1 MTRNIVICIDGTG
14 NDPNDALQPGSD
26 TTNVFRL
33 TEALVHDD
41 RQLVKYF
48 PGVATSGDPFLDFAG
63 KYTGLGAEQL
73 RDGAYHFLLNNYRA
87 GDDIYLFGF
96 SRGAAIVRDLANHM
110 FDHGTGDLQG
120 ARISMLGLWDTVAAF
135 GIPVDLGTVP
145 TQSINIGKKLDI
157 PPNVQHTVH
166 LLAIDEQRAA
176 YAPTLVEAADTVEEV
191 WFAGTHCDVGG
202 GFRERDLANITL
214 WCMIERAQQQGLRF
228 KQSTLRVIPRNECG
242 EGVIHCDVEAKAPHQ
257 SRAIVVQMEHLVSTM
272 RPKLHKS
279 VVERMNRQ
287 DYAPEN
293 VKRLNGNFEV
303 TG

>member
-1 MTRNIVICIDGTG
+1 MTRKIVICIDGTG
-14 NDPNDALQPGSD
+14 NDPSDARQPGSD

-33 TEALVHDD
+33 AKALEHDD

-48 PGVATSGDPFLDFAG
+48 RGIATSGEPFLDFAG
-63 KYTGLGAEQL
+63 RYTGLGAEQL
-73 RDGAYHFLLNNYRA
+73 RDKAYHFLLKNYRA
-87 GDDIYLFGF
+87 GDEIFLFGF
-96 SRGAAIVRDLANHM
+96 SRGAAIVRDLANHIC
-110 FDHGTGDLQG
+110 DHGTADLQG
-120 ARISMLGLWDTVAAF
+120 APIRMLGLWDTVAAF
-135 GIPVDLGTVP
+135 GIPVDLGTLP

-157 PPNVQHTVH
+157 PSNVKRTVH

-176 YAPTLVEAADTVEEV
+176 YAPTLVEATDTVEEV

-202 GFRERDLANITL
+202 GFRERELANTTL

-228 KQSTLRVIPRNECG
+228 KQSALWVVPRNECG
-242 EGVIHCDVEAKAPHQ
+242 EGLIHCDVEGKSPHHV
-257 SRAIVVQMEHLVSTM
+257 REIVVQMERQVSSM

-279 VVERMNRQ
+279 VLERMSRQ